1 MQNLDTLLGRWN
13 GLKNA
18 VRLRHSFFAF
28 QLTNFADCGDPSDML
43 ASDSVPAPETDCVS
57 TCTGNVSEICGGAL
71 RISYYEWAGT
81 PPYVWHTPTG
91 GEAGEYQY
99 ILDSPIVALI
109 STPGVNGKV
118 AFVEKYG
125 NSETAGS
132 TGAYELD
139 LFYQDQPAL
148 AWRTMHVQTN
158 VFCSASLTLPD
169 RGGRQLNVGGWN
181 YDSVWGIRTY
191 LPDGS
196 PGQPSYN
203 DWDEDYNELHLLA
216 ARWYPTAMIMA
227 NGSVLVIGGEQGPN
241 GAPSPSLELLPFT
254 GGGLVNFD
262 WLNRTDPLNL
272 YPFLA
277 ILPSG
282 GIFVAYYNE
291 ARILDPV
298 NFNTIKTLPNIP
310 GTVNDFLAGRTYPLE
325 GSMMLMPQYAPYD
338 APLTVLIC
346 GGSSHVN
353 GGGAQAIDNCVSIN
367 PDDANPTWVLERM
380 PSQRV
385 MISMCALPD
394 GTYLIVNGAKQGE
407 AGFALASFP
416 NYQAVL
422 YDPTQPIGSRM
433 SLMATTTIARLYHS
447 EASLLQDGRVIIT
460 GSDPE
465 DVRFPEEYRVEVFF
479 PPYLLNGAT
488 KPSFT
493 IGNNTDWT
501 YGQEIT
507 ISIILPTGNAAGARV
522 SLIGASS
529 STHGNS
535 MGQRTIFPAT
545 TCSTTSCTI
554 TAPPGVSVCAPGWFQ
569 LFLLDGPT
577 PSNSTWVRIGGDPA
591 ELGNWPALPD
601 FQLPGV

>member
-1 MQNLDTLLGRWN
+1 MDF
-13 GLKNA
+13 
-18 VRLRHSFFAF
+18 V
-28 QLTNFADCGDPSDML
+28 DCGDPSNML
-43 ASDSVPAPETDCVS
+43 ASDSAPAAETDCVS
-57 TCTGNVSEICGGAL
+57 TCTGNVSEICGGPN
-71 RISYYEWAGT
+71 RISYYEWTGT

-91 GEAGEYQY
+91 AEAGLYQY

-118 AFVEKYG
+118 AFVEKNG

-139 LFYQDQPAL
+139 LFFQDQPEL
-148 AWRTMHVQTN
+148 AWRTMHVETN
-158 VFCSASLTLPD
+158 VFCSASLVLPD
-169 RGGRQLNVGGWN
+169 KGGRHLNVGGWN
-181 YDSVWGIRTY
+181 YDSVYGIRAY
-191 LPDGS
+191 WPDGS
-196 PGQPSYN
+196 PGQPSYH
-203 DWDEDYNELHLLA
+203 DWDEDWNEIHLIA
-216 ARWYPTAMIMA
+216 PRWYPTAMIMT

-277 ILPSG
+277 VLPSG

-298 NFNTIKTLPNIP
+298 TFNTIKTLPNIP

-325 GSMMLMPQYAPYD
+325 GSMMLMPQYAPYSD
-338 APLTVLIC
+338 PLTVLIC
-346 GGSSHVN
+346 GGSSHN
-353 GGGAQAIDNCVSIN
+353 GGGGAQAIDSCVTTN
-367 PDDANPTWVLERM
+367 PDDGNPTWILERM
-380 PSQRV
+380 PTQRV
-385 MISMCALPD
+385 MPSMCALPD

-407 AGFALASFP
+407 AGFNGLASFP
-416 NYQAVL
+416 NYQALL
-422 YDPTQPIGSRM
+422 YDPTLPIGSRI

-465 DVRFPEEYRVEVFF
+465 EPRFPEEYRVEVFF
-479 PPYLLNGAT
+479 PPYLLSGAT
-488 KPSFT
+488 KPSF
-493 IGNNTDWT
+493 IIENKDWT
-501 YGQEIT
+501 YGEEIT
-507 ISIILPTGNAAGARV
+507 ISIILPSGNAAGARV

-535 MGQRTIFPAT
+535 MGQRTIFPAS

-554 TAPPGVSVCAPGWFQ
+554 TAPPGVNICPPSWFQ

-591 ELGNWPALPD
+591 ELGNWPPLPD

>member
-1 MQNLDTLLGRWN
+1 MD
-13 GLKNA
+13 
-18 VRLRHSFFAF
+18 S
-28 QLTNFADCGDPSDML
+28 ADCGDPSDML
-43 ASDSVPAPETDCVS
+43 ASDSVLAPETECGS

-71 RISYYEWAGT
+71 HISYYEWTGT
-81 PPYVWHTPTG
+81 PPYVWHTSEGP
-91 GEAGEYQY
+91 EAGEYQY

-118 AFVEKYG
+118 AFVEKFG
-125 NSETAGS
+125 TSETAGS

-139 LFYQDQPAL
+139 LFYQDQPEL
-148 AWRTMHVQTN
+148 AWRTMHVKSD

-169 RGGRQLNVGGWN
+169 KGGRQINVGGWN

-191 LPDGS
+191 WPDGS
-196 PGQPSYN
+196 PGVPSVN
-203 DWDEDYNELHLLA
+203 DWDENYAEIHLLA
-216 ARWYPTAMIMA
+216 ARWYPTAMIMT
-227 NGSVLVIGGEQGPN
+227 NGSILVIGGEQGPN

-272 YPFLA
+272 YPFLTV
-277 ILPSG
+277 LPSG

-291 ARILDPV
+291 ARILEPV
-298 NFNTIKTLPNIP
+298 TFNTIKILPNMP

-325 GSMMLMPQYAPYD
+325 GSMMLMPQYAPYQD
-338 APLTVLIC
+338 PLTVLIC

-353 GGGAQAIDNCVSIN
+353 GGGAQAIDSCITTN
-367 PDDANPTWVLERM
+367 PDDANPTWTLERM

-385 MISMCALPD
+385 MSSMCALPD

-422 YDPTQPIGSRM
+422 YDPSQPLGSRM
-433 SLMATTTIARLYHS
+433 SLMATTTIARLYHN

-460 GSDPE
+460 GSDPQ
-465 DVRFPEEYRVEVFF
+465 DARFPEEYRVEVFL
-479 PPYLLNGAT
+479 PPYLLSGAT

-493 IGNNTDWT
+493 IENKDWT
-501 YGQEIT
+501 YGESID

-522 SLIGASS
+522 SLIGATS

-535 MGQRTIFPAT
+535 MGQRTIFPAAS
-545 TCSTTSCTI
+545 CSATNCTI
-554 TAPPGVSVCAPGWFQ
+554 TAPPGVNICPPGWFQ

-591 ELGNWPALPD
+591 ELGNWPPLPD